1 MCYLLPSWKLP
12 CLPRSFSLPCLPR
25 SFTTSALHHP
35 NVLDLPFL
43 SDLRSKAKLTLL
55 ISIPTSNDPFIEEIT
70 SIHKDESYCASQ
82 KIPRVCIDLLHKAR
96 LLVSSFTTKS
106 INIYCRHE
114 LSQKMNCGET
124 KRNWNLC
131 QSTELE
137 DVNNM
142 WKRITH
148 AVPSSRSA
156 FIPAESRHRHMHCQ
170 HHWTWNIGVYERI
183 PVVLV
188 VVSQPTVRHSLS
200 NCPVSLQPDR
210 YSWRH
215 DCALYTSPCMAHV
228 DNTTLVGWYLGMT
241 RI

>member
-114 LSQKMNCGET
+114 LSQKMNCGEA

-137 DVNNM
+137 DVNNV
-142 WKRITH
+142 WKRITQCL
-148 AVPSSRSA
+148 PSRSA
-156 FIPAESRHRHMHCQ
+156 FIPAESRHRHTANTIELETLEFTNRFQLSSLWSASQQFTTVFQTVQLVC
-170 HHWTWNIGVYERI
+170 NRI
-183 PVVLV
+183 DIHGDM
-188 VVSQPTVRHSLS
+188 TV
-200 NCPVSLQPDR
+200 
-210 YSWRH
+210 
-215 DCALYTSPCMAHV
+215 LYTRPSQS
-228 DNTTLVGWYLGMT
+228 Y
-241 RI
+241 